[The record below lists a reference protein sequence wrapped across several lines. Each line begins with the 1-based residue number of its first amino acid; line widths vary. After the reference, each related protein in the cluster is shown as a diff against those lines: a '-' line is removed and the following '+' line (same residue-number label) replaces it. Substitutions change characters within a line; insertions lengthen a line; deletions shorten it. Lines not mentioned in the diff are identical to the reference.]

1 MRRTPEIVL
10 RNGKPAAVI
19 LDIEEY
25 EKLLER
31 AEDAADLKRLQ
42 AQRRRPM
49 RFKPLAKFLAELRT
63 RA

>member
-10 RNGKPAAVI
+10 RNGKPSAVI

-42 AQRRRPM
+42 AQRKRVL
-49 RFKPLAKFLAELRT
+49 RFKPYALWAR
-63 RA
+63 